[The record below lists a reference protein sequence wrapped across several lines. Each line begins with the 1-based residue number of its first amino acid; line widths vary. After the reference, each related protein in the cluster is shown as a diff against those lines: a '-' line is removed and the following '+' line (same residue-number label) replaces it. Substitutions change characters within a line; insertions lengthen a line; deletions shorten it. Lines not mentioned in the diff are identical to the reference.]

1 VSQPPTQKRDVW
13 AGLRAFTP
21 ARIGIRSVGG
31 ALPTTALLELQLD
44 HARAR
49 EAVYREL
56 DLDSLEGEIRRVL
69 PVVRV
74 HSAAPDRATY
84 IRLPS
89 LGRQLDTESQ
99 ERLARLRSAVRWDLT
114 FIIADGLS
122 GPAVMEYAFST
133 LLACLPRLAHWKLS
147 PTVLAQ
153 QARVALGDPICEA
166 LASRMSVVLIGERP
180 GLSVSNSLGAY
191 VTWEPRPGRTD
202 AERNCV
208 SNIHAG
214 GLACE
219 DAARSICWIL
229 EEAKR
234 RGYSGTALK
243 NETTAPPS
251 ISAQEDS
258 PAAGRN

>member
-1 VSQPPTQKRDVW
+1 VSQPPTHKRDVW
-13 AGLRAFTP
+13 VGLRAFTP
-21 ARIGIRSVGG
+21 ARIGIKSVGG
-31 ALPTTALLELQLD
+31 ALPTAALLELQLD

-49 EAVYREL
+49 EAVYRKL

-84 IRLPS
+84 IRLPN

-99 ERLARLRSAVRWDLT
+99 ERLARLRSTVKWDLT

-122 GPAVMEYAFST
+122 GAAVMDYAFST
-133 LLACLPRLAHWKLS
+133 LLACLSRLAHWSLS

-153 QARVALGDPICEA
+153 QARVALGDPICEI
-166 LASRMSVVLIGERP
+166 LDSRMSVVLIGERP

-191 VTWEPRPGRTD
+191 VTWEPRAGRTD

-219 DAARSICWIL
+219 DAARAICWIL
-229 EEAKR
+229 EEARR

-251 ISAQEDS
+251 ISAPLDPS
-258 PAAGRN
+258 R